1 MVAPNI
7 PKALRQYQQVNAQS
21 GVAYAS
27 PHRLIQMLME
37 GALER
42 IAVAKGCIQRQDIA
56 AKGEQI
62 GKAVDIIGGLREGLN
77 HEAGGEIAANLDALY
92 DYLQRRLLE
101 ANLHSDIATLDEVAD
116 LLRPI
121 KEAWDAIGGTP
132 EAGMPSTSAAV
143 DQPA

>member
-1 MVAPNI
+1 MAMPNI
-7 PKALRQYQQVNAQS
+7 PKALRQYQQVNTQS

-62 GKAVDIIGGLREGLN
+62 GKAIDIIGGLRDGLN
-77 HEAGGEIAANLDALY
+77 MDAGGEIAANLDALY

-101 ANLHSDIATLDEVAD
+101 ANLHSDLAILDEVAD

-121 KEAWDAIGGTP
+121 KEAWDAIGETP
-132 EAGMPSTSAAV
+132 QANSAAAV
-143 DQPA
+143 DTPA